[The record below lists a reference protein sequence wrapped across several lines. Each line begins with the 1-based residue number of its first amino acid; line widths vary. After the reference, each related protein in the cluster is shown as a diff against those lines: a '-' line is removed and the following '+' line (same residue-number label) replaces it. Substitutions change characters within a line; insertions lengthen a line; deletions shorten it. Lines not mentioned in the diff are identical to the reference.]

1 LCWTQ
6 FPYSIICFTFSLSQ
20 DVSMFFELEAE
31 DLEDWNDD
39 EDQDIM
45 NMVESDI

>member
-1 LCWTQ
+1 
-6 FPYSIICFTFSLSQ
+6 
-20 DVSMFFELEAE
+20 MFFELEAE